1 MGRSVHAR
9 RAAHRR
15 RAHDPRHRAR
25 LCAGQADAAHH
36 QGLSGGEGRSR
47 HLPRDGRTRPDRH
60 HAAGGIWLRQCQL
73 RRLWPGGARDRA
85 RRFRLSLDEFG
96 AVLAGDASDLRLW
109 RREPAQ
115 EISAEARHRRM
126 GRLLRPDRARCRLRS
141 RRHEDPRREDR
152 RRLPADR
159 HQDVDFQR
167 ADRRRVRGVGEIGRA
182 QQPDPRLHPGKG
194 HEGPVGAEDRR
205 QAVACAPPSPARW

>member
-15 RAHDPRHRAR
+15 RADDPRYRAR
-25 LCAGQADAAHH
+25 LCAGQAAAAHH
-36 QGLSGGEGRSR
+36 QGLSGREGRPR
-47 HLPRDGRTRPDRH
+47 HLSRDGRTRPDRH
-60 HAAGGIWLRQCQL
+60 HAARGIWLRQRQL

-85 RRFRLSLDEFG
+85 GRFRLPLDEFG
-96 AVLAGDASDLRLW
+96 AILAGDAPDLRLW

-115 EISAEARHRRM
+115 EIPAEARHRRV
-126 GRLLRPDRARCRLRS
+126 GRLLRPHRARRRLRS
-141 RRHEDPRREDR
+141 RRHEDPRREDF

-167 ADRRRVRGVGEIGRA
+167 ADRRRVRDLGEIGRA

-194 HEGPVGAEDRR
+194 HEEACRR
-205 QAVACAPPSPARW
+205 RRSAASSACAPPSPAKW